1 MQVRFGLETQ
11 YVYVHINI
19 SIPAGWI
26 CWVLKNDLLGFEKSL

>member
-26 CWVLKNDLLGFEKSL
+26 CWVLKNHYEEMDGWK